1 MKIAMITPG
10 YLPVPAVNGGAV
22 EVLIEYLLDGNEK
35 NNEMKIDC
43 YTVENAHLE
52 KYYYKNTKIIQIKI
66 KKITQ
71 IINRIVNIYYKAFK
85 IKKWRTSFSREITSK
100 IKREKYDYV
109 VVHNNLM
116 AYRDI
121 YEKTENK
128 NNLVYVLHN
137 IDGEDDINH
146 VILAKLIGKTAKKV
160 LAVSN
165 YVKRE
170 FDRISES
177 NISTVLYNCIDIE
190 LYSKKIAND
199 IIIKKREELG
209 IENNDFVFIYS
220 GRIDVYKGVLEL
232 IKAFKKIDRKNKK
245 LLIVG
250 KSWFDKENKKDK
262 YTESLMNESKD
273 ICKDVIFSG
282 FVAPRNMPLMYQIS
296 DCIVVPSIWEEP
308 FGVVALEGMASGLPL
323 IVTDSGGLTEVVDEK
338 CAFIVKKEEQ
348 LIDNLANKMKQII
361 SEKNLV
367 KEMGEHGRKRV
378 IEVPEFHKD
387 NYFNNFCQKTN
398 IRGDNI

>member
-22 EVLIEYLLDGNEK
+22 EVLIEYLLDGNEN
-35 NNEMKIDC
+35 NNEIKIDC
-43 YTVENAHLE
+43 YTVENAQLE
-52 KYYYKNTKIIQIKI
+52 KYHYKNTKIIQIKI

-71 IINRIVNIYYKAFK
+71 IINKIVNIYYKIFK
-85 IKKWRTSFSREITSK
+85 INKWRTSFSREIISK
-100 IKREKYDYV
+100 IKKEKYDYV

-121 YEKTENK
+121 YEKTQNK
-128 NNLVYVLHN
+128 KNLIYVLHN

-146 VILAKLIGKTAKKV
+146 VILAKLIGKTAKIV

-165 YVKRE
+165 YVKKE

-199 IIIKKREELG
+199 IVIKKREELG
-209 IENNDFVFIYS
+209 IEKDDFVFIYS

-232 IKAFKKIDRKNKK
+232 IKAFKKVDYNNKK

-250 KSWFDKENKKDK
+250 KSWFDKKDKQDK
-262 YTESLMNESKD
+262 YTNSLVKESED
-273 ICKDVIFSG
+273 ICEDVIFSG
-282 FVAPRNMPLMYQIS
+282 FIAPHNMPLMYQIS
-296 DCIVVPSIWEEP
+296 DCLVVPSVWEEP

-323 IVTDSGGLTEVVDEK
+323 IVTDSGGLTEVVDKK
-338 CAFIVKKEEQ
+338 CAFILDKEEK
-348 LIDNLANKMKQII
+348 LVDNLVNKMKKII
-361 SEKNLV
+361 SEKKLA